1 MASHFR
7 LSARR
12 RLGSGLL
19 VLAALA
25 APGARAQTA
34 DAETLR
40 QMRQELDAL
49 RAEEVQ
55 AKAAEQ
61 ARIQRMDALAQQL
74 ARASGEPVV
83 QTSPPVEQIPVQA
96 SRFPRSDE
104 GRKFEVYGQLELC
117 RSGKPHLTFSR
128 P

>member
-1 MASHFR
+1 MR
-7 LSARR
+7 SAPA
-12 RLGSGLL
+12 LGSGLL

-83 QTSPPVEQIPVQA
+83 QTSPPVKQIPVQA

-104 GRKFEVYGQLELC
+104 GRKFEVYGQLGSIDIQGFT
-117 RSGKPHLTFSR
+117 RVAVRDS
-128 P
+128 